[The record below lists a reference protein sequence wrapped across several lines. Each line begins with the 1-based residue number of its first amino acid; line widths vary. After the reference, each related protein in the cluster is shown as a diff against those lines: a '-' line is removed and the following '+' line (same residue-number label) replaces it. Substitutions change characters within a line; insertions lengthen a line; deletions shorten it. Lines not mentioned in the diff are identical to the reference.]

1 MLAIGPEILR
11 YRFASKA
18 ADYLL
23 CGRCGIYLGAVA
35 EIGGGFYATLNLNVF
50 DEPHLEL
57 AAVPVSYDG
66 ESAEAKAERRRERW
80 TPARLR

>member
-1 MLAIGPEILR
+1 MLALGPDTVR

-23 CGRCGIYLGAVA
+23 CARCGVYVGAVT
-35 EIGGGFYATLNLNVF
+35 EIGGARYTTLNLNAF

-57 AAVPVSYDG
+57 AAAPVSYDG
-66 ESAEAKAERRRERW
+66 ESPAVRAERRRRRW
-80 TPARLR
+80 TPARLI